1 MEEKSPVF
9 IKIDKYRQVLDV
21 VDVLKKQVDDIRD
34 TLSQVKQ
41 LKTQEEEEI
50 RIWESNI
57 TEVEKKIL
65 FIDQTLFEPE

>member
-21 VDVLKKQVDDIRD
+21 VDVLKKQVDDVRS
-34 TLSQVKQ
+34 TLQQIKK

-57 TEVEKKIL
+57 AEVEKKIL
-65 FIDQTLFEPE
+65 FVDQTLFEPE

>member
-21 VDVLKKQVDDIRD
+21 VDVLKKQVDEIRS
-34 TLSQVKQ
+34 TLQQIKR

-50 RIWESNI
+50 RMWEANI
-57 TEVEKKIL
+57 AEVEKKIL
-65 FIDQTLFEPE
+65 FVDQTLFEPE

>member
-34 TLSQVKQ
+34 TLTQIKE

-57 TEVEKKIL
+57 SEVEKKIL

>member
-21 VDVLKKQVDDIRD
+21 VDVLKKQVDDVRS
-34 TLSQVKQ
+34 TLQQIKQ

-50 RIWESNI
+50 RIWEANI
-57 TEVEKKIL
+57 AEVEKKIL
-65 FIDQTLFEPE
+65 FVDQTLFEPE

>member
-34 TLSQVKQ
+34 TLSQIKE

-50 RIWESNI
+50 RIWEANI
-57 TEVEKKIL
+57 MEVEKKIL

>member
-21 VDVLKKQVDDIRD
+21 VDVLKKQVDDIRS
-34 TLSQVKQ
+34 TLQQIKR

-50 RIWESNI
+50 RIWEANI
-57 TEVEKKIL
+57 AEVEKKIL
-65 FIDQTLFEPE
+65 FVDQTLFEPE